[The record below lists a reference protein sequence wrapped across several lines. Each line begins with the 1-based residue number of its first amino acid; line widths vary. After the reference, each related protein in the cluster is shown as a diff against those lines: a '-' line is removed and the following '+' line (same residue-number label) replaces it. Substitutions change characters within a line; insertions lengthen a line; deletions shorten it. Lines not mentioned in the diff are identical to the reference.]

1 MKKLTIIIPSYNEEK
16 NVRPF
21 YQETVKYLVDPD
33 YTYELLYVNDGSRDA
48 TLAEIKAVAAED
60 PRVRYISFSRN
71 FGKEAAMHAGLE
83 HVSDSDAVVV
93 IDCDLQQPPSLIP
106 EMVKYHKEGYK
117 IVYTKGRT
125 RKNEPKLRAV
135 FANLYYRF
143 YNSYADRPLD
153 NGAKDFQLLDR
164 VVIDAFLKIKD
175 QNRFM
180 KGIFSWVGYSR
191 KCLEYDFIPRMHGKS
206 SWSFK
211 SLFRYGFNGMN
222 QFSNVMMVLPAVGFL
237 FGILLLAANAVLF
250 AFDVFPLDS
259 FLIALEINIVFLFLT
274 LFTYGILYLLY
285 QIRRQVL
292 DRPHYLIEE
301 ASEGIDVE

>member
-1 MKKLTIIIPSYNEEK
+1 MKKLTIIVPSYNEEK

-21 YQETVKYLVDPD
+21 YEETVKHLTDPD
-33 YTYELLYVNDGSRDA
+33 YTYEILYVNDGSRDA
-48 TLAEIKAVAAED
+48 TLAEIKAVAALD

-83 HVSDSDAVVV
+83 HIADSDAAIV

-106 EMVKYHKEGYK
+106 EMIRYHKEGYR
-117 IVYTKGRT
+117 IVYTKGST
-125 RKNEPKLRAV
+125 RKHEPKLRAI

-175 QNRFM
+175 KNRFM
-180 KGIFSWVGYSR
+180 KGIFSWVGYKR
-191 KCLEYDFIPRMHGKS
+191 KCLEYDFIPRLRGKS

-211 SLFRYGFNGMN
+211 SLFKYGFNGMN
-222 QFSNVMMVLPAVGFL
+222 QFSNVMMVLPAIGLVLGV
-237 FGILLLAANAVLF
+237 LLALADIVLF
-250 AFDVFPLDS
+250 AVGAVLLET
-259 FLIALEINIVFLFLT
+259 FLIALEIAVVFLFLDLLAYG
-274 LFTYGILYLLY
+274 LFYLLY

-301 ASEGIDVE
+301 ASEGIHVE

>member
-21 YQETVKYLVDPD
+21 YLEAVKHLVDPE

-71 FGKEAAMHAGLE
+71 FGKEAAMHAGLR
-83 HVSDSDAVVV
+83 HVADSDAAVV

-106 EMVKYHKEGYK
+106 EMLKYHKEGYK

-125 RKNEPKLRAV
+125 RKNEPKLRAF

-237 FGILLLAANAVLF
+237 FGILMMAANVVLF
-250 AFDVFPLDS
+250 ALDVFSLDG
-259 FLIALEINIVFLFLT
+259 FVVAVEINVVFLFLT